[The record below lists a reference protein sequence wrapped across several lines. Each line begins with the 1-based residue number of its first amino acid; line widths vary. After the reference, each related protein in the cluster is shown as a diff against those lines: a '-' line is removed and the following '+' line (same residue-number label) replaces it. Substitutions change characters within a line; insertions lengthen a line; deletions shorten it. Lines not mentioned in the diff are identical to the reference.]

1 MKCLNAYHKKKLL
14 DSNFYKLDFEF
25 SKSKNQIYL
34 ASCLATLGN
43 FDAID
48 ISFDLEL
55 LLKVK
60 EAINNSHKKLK
71 DELNISQNFP
81 LVFVSFET
89 SSFLKLRNQDFKNSI
104 QVLNDFDIDVIELH
118 IDFFETDLFI
128 GHSNIINENFN
139 GQTISLRLSR
149 KNLSN
154 ANIIELIKN
163 AKSIFKNNLILEV
176 DGISDFNEDNFN
188 QTLQTISTADIIY
201 KELNSKVPNTKRIP
215 ILLCGGTNSY
225 TSKLAEQC
233 KVPYG
238 GISFNL
244 NYLRIFKNLQK
255 YNENLLTNKKLFLEA
270 INDLRNKFFN

>member
-1 MKCLNAYHKKKLL
+1 M
-14 DSNFYKLDFEF
+14 
-25 SKSKNQIYL
+25 
-34 ASCLATLGN
+34 
-43 FDAID
+43 
-48 ISFDLEL
+48 
-55 LLKVK
+55 
-60 EAINNSHKKLK
+60 
-71 DELNISQNFP
+71 
-81 LVFVSFET
+81 
-89 SSFLKLRNQDFKNSI
+89 
-104 QVLNDFDIDVIELH
+104 H

-215 ILLCGGTNSY
+215 ILLCGVQTHI
-225 TSKLAEQC
+225 L
-233 KVPYG
+233 
-238 GISFNL
+238 L
-244 NYLRIFKNLQK
+244 NWPNNVRSHMVGLVSI
-255 YNENLLTNKKLFLEA
+255 
-270 INDLRNKFFN
+270 

>member
-1 MKCLNAYHKKKLL
+1 MKGLNSYHKKKLL

-25 SKSKNQIYL
+25 NKSKNQIYL
-34 ASCLATLGN
+34 ASCLATIGN
-43 FDAID
+43 YDAID

-60 EAINNSHKKLK
+60 EAVNNSHKNLK
-71 DELNISQNFP
+71 DELNISQKFP

-89 SSFLKLRNQDFKNSI
+89 SSFFKLRDKDFKRSI
-104 QVLNDFDIDVIELH
+104 LTLNDFDIDVLELH
-118 IDFFETDLFI
+118 IDCFETGLFI
-128 GHSNIINENFN
+128 EQTNIINENFN

-176 DGISDFNEDNFN
+176 DGISDCNEDNFN
-188 QTLQTISTADIIY
+188 QTLQTISTADILY
-201 KELNSKVPNTKRIP
+201 KELNSKIPNIKRIP

-225 TSKLAEQC
+225 TSKLAKQC
-233 KVPYG
+233 KVPYS
-238 GISFNL
+238 GISLNL
-244 NYLRIFKNLQK
+244 NYLIIFKNLQK
-255 YNENLLTNKKLFLEA
+255 YDENLLTNKTEFLKA
-270 INDLRNKFFN
+270 INDLRNKFIN